1 MAKKNIQDMLLERF
15 DRLEAKVDSLA
26 TEKFPA
32 LLVEM
37 ATVATR
43 VKEEAKADMRVENK
57 TTKIWAGIGG
67 GITIVISLVSLA
79 VAYLKH

>member
-1 MAKKNIQDMLLERF
+1 MAKRTVQDIILERF

-37 ATVATR
+37 ATVATK
-43 VKEEAKADMRVENK
+43 VKEEAKLEAAVENR
-57 TTKIWAGIGG
+57 TTRIWAGVGG
-67 GITIVISLVSLA
+67 GITIVISIASLA
-79 VAYLKH
+79 IAYLHH